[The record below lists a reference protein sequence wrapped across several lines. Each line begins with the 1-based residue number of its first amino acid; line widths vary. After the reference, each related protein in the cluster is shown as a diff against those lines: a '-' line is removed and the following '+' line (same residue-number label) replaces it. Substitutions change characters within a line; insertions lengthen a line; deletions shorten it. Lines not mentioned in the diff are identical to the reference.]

1 VSERSGFGKIAR
13 KLALIMLTL
22 YPNKDDAFMIKSMTG
37 YGKAECE
44 LSAKKITIEIKT
56 LNSKNIDIHTK
67 IPSYYREKELEI
79 RNLLTDKLQR
89 GKVEISLYY
98 EITDEAQAADV
109 NKQIVKSY
117 YNQLKGIADE
127 VGIEASSVLL
137 QTVMRLPDT
146 LRMDRSEID
155 DEEWNA
161 LKRIIL
167 EAASEVNEFREQEG
181 RSLEADVSA
190 HIQSIQGYLPEIENF
205 EKKRVE
211 RIRERI
217 ANNFNEL
224 FSDKDLDKNRLEQEI
239 LYYLEKLD
247 INEEKVRLEN
257 HCNYFLEMIDS
268 NEPVGK
274 KLGFICQEIGREI
287 NTIGSKANDY
297 EIQRRVVL
305 MKDELEKVKE
315 QIANVL

>member
-1 VSERSGFGKIAR
+1 
-13 KLALIMLTL
+13 MLTL

-127 VGIEASSVLL
+127 VGIGASSVLL

>member
-1 VSERSGFGKIAR
+1 
-13 KLALIMLTL
+13 
-22 YPNKDDAFMIKSMTG
+22 MIKSMTG

-44 LSAKKITIEIKT
+44 LAAKKITIEIKT

-98 EITDEAQAADV
+98 EITDEAQAAEV
-109 NKQIVKSY
+109 NTQIVKSY
-117 YNQLKGIADE
+117 YQQLKGIADE
-127 VGIEASSVLL
+127 VGLNASDVLL

-146 LRMDRSEID
+146 LRMDRTEID
-155 DEEWNA
+155 DEEWHA
-161 LKRIIL
+161 LRRIIV
-167 EAASEVNEFREQEG
+167 EAADEVNSFREQEG
-181 RSLEADVSA
+181 RSLYTDVSN
-190 HIQSIQGYLPEIENF
+190 HIKSIKGFLPEIEVF
-205 EKKRVE
+205 EKQRVDK
-211 RIRERI
+211 IRERI
-217 ANNFNEL
+217 ASNFNEL
-224 FSDKDLDKNRLEQEI
+224 FGDKDIDKNRLEQEI

-247 INEEKVRLEN
+247 INEEKVRLDN
-257 HCNYFLEMIDS
+257 HCNYFLEMLEN
-268 NEPVGK
+268 NEPIGK

-287 NTIGSKANDY
+287 NTVGSKANDY

>member
-1 VSERSGFGKIAR
+1 
-13 KLALIMLTL
+13 
-22 YPNKDDAFMIKSMTG
+22 MIKSMTG

-98 EITDEAQAADV
+98 EITDEAQAAEV
-109 NKQIVKSY
+109 NTQIVKSY
-117 YNQLKGIADE
+117 YQQLKGVADE
-127 VGIEASSVLL
+127 VGLNASDVLL

-146 LRMDRSEID
+146 LRMDRTEID
-155 DEEWNA
+155 DEEWHA
-161 LKRIIL
+161 LRRIIV
-167 EAASEVNEFREQEG
+167 EAADEVNSFREQEG
-181 RSLEADVSA
+181 RSLYTDVSN
-190 HIQSIQGYLPEIENF
+190 HIKSIKGFLPEIEIF
-205 EKKRVE
+205 EKQRVDK
-211 RIRERI
+211 IRERI
-217 ANNFNEL
+217 ASNFNEL
-224 FSDKDLDKNRLEQEI
+224 FGDKDIDKNRLEQEI

-247 INEEKVRLEN
+247 INEEKVRLDN
-257 HCNYFLEMIDS
+257 HCNYFLEMLED
-268 NEPVGK
+268 NEPIGK

-287 NTIGSKANDY
+287 NTVGSKANDY

>member
-1 VSERSGFGKIAR
+1 MSERSGFGKIAR

>member
-1 VSERSGFGKIAR
+1 
-13 KLALIMLTL
+13 
-22 YPNKDDAFMIKSMTG
+22 MIKSMTG

-44 LSAKKITIEIKT
+44 LAAKKITIEIKT

-98 EITDEAQAADV
+98 EITDEAQAAEV
-109 NKQIVKSY
+109 NAQIVKSY
-117 YNQLKGIADE
+117 YQQLKGIADE
-127 VGIEASSVLL
+127 VGIVGSDVLL

-146 LRMDRSEID
+146 LRMDRTEID
-155 DEEWNA
+155 DEEWHA

-167 EAASEVNEFREQEG
+167 EAAGEVNRFREQEG
-181 RSLEADVSA
+181 RSLQTDVTN
-190 HIQSIQGYLPEIENF
+190 HIKSIKSYLPEIERH
-205 EKKRVE
+205 EKQRVDK
-211 RIRERI
+211 IRERI
-217 ANNFNEL
+217 ANNFNE
-224 FSDKDLDKNRLEQEI
+224 FFGDKDIDKNRLEQEI

-247 INEEKVRLEN
+247 INEEKVRLDN
-257 HCNYFLEMIDS
+257 HCNYFLEMIED

-287 NTIGSKANDY
+287 NTVGSKANDY

>member
-1 VSERSGFGKIAR
+1 
-13 KLALIMLTL
+13 
-22 YPNKDDAFMIKSMTG
+22 MIKSMTG

-44 LSAKKITIEIKT
+44 LAAKKITIEIKT

-98 EITDEAQAADV
+98 EITDEAQAAEI
-109 NKQIVKSY
+109 NGQIVKSY
-117 YNQLKGIADE
+117 YQQLKGIADE
-127 VGIEASSVLL
+127 VGIEASDALL

-146 LRMDRSEID
+146 LRMDRTEID
-155 DEEWNA
+155 DEEWHA
-161 LKRIIL
+161 LKRIII
-167 EAASEVNEFREQEG
+167 EAADEVNRFREQEG
-181 RSLEADVSA
+181 RSLQTDVTNHIKS
-190 HIQSIQGYLPEIENF
+190 IQSYLPEIEVH
-205 EKKRVE
+205 EKQRVDK
-211 RIRERI
+211 IRNRI
-217 ANNFNEL
+217 ANNFSE
-224 FSDKDLDKNRLEQEI
+224 FFGDKDIDKNRLEQEI

-247 INEEKVRLEN
+247 INEEKVRLDN
-257 HCNYFLEMIDS
+257 HCNYFLEMIED

-287 NTIGSKANDY
+287 NTVGSKANDY

>member
-1 VSERSGFGKIAR
+1 
-13 KLALIMLTL
+13 
-22 YPNKDDAFMIKSMTG
+22 MIKSMTG

-44 LSAKKITIEIKT
+44 LAAKKITIEIKT

-98 EITDEAQAADV
+98 EITDEAQAAEI
-109 NKQIVKSY
+109 NGQIVKSY
-117 YNQLKGIADE
+117 YQQLKGIADE
-127 VGIEASSVLL
+127 VGIEASDALL

-146 LRMDRSEID
+146 LRMDRTEID
-155 DEEWNA
+155 DEEWHA
-161 LKRIIL
+161 LKRIII
-167 EAASEVNEFREQEG
+167 EAADEVNRFREQEG
-181 RSLEADVSA
+181 RSLQTDVTNHIKS
-190 HIQSIQGYLPEIENF
+190 IQSYLPEIEVH
-205 EKKRVE
+205 EKQRVDK
-211 RIRERI
+211 IRNRI
-217 ANNFNEL
+217 ANNFNE
-224 FSDKDLDKNRLEQEI
+224 FFGDKDIDKNRLEQEI

-247 INEEKVRLEN
+247 INEEKVRLDN
-257 HCNYFLEMIDS
+257 HCNYFLEMIED

-287 NTIGSKANDY
+287 NTVGSKANDY

>member
-1 VSERSGFGKIAR
+1 
-13 KLALIMLTL
+13 
-22 YPNKDDAFMIKSMTG
+22 MIKSMTG

-79 RNLLTDKLQR
+79 RNLLTEKLQR

-98 EITDEAQAADV
+98 EITDEAQAAEV
-109 NKQIVKSY
+109 NTQIVKSY
-117 YNQLKGIADE
+117 YQQLKGVADE
-127 VGIEASSVLL
+127 VGLNASDVLL

-146 LRMDRSEID
+146 LRMDRTEID
-155 DEEWNA
+155 DEEWHA
-161 LKRIIL
+161 LRRIIV
-167 EAASEVNEFREQEG
+167 EAADEVNSFREQEG
-181 RSLEADVSA
+181 RSLYTDVSN
-190 HIQSIQGYLPEIENF
+190 HIKSIKGFLPEIEIF
-205 EKKRVE
+205 EKQRVDK
-211 RIRERI
+211 IRERI
-217 ANNFNEL
+217 ASNFNEL
-224 FSDKDLDKNRLEQEI
+224 FGDKDIDKNRLEQEI

-247 INEEKVRLEN
+247 INEEKVRLDN
-257 HCNYFLEMIDS
+257 HCNYFLEMLED
-268 NEPVGK
+268 NEPIGK

-287 NTIGSKANDY
+287 NTVGSKANDY